1 MNRTSLDDLLHKLR
15 SEMASIEP
23 DDEPARASLAQLD
36 AEIHR
41 LLLASGPPTPDH
53 GHGLRESLENSL
65 AYYEA
70 SHPTLTAL
78 MSRVLKALSDMGI

>member
-1 MNRTSLDDLLHKLR
+1 MNRTSLNESLR
-15 SEMASIEP
+15 QLRAELESIEP
-23 DDEPARASLAQLD
+23 TDELTRVGLAKLD

-41 LLLASGPPTPDH
+41 ILQEPGQITLDH

-65 AYYEA
+65 VYYEA
-70 SHPTLTAL
+70 SHPTLIAL

>member
-1 MNRTSLDDLLHKLR
+1 MNRTSLDDSLR
-15 SEMASIEP
+15 NLRAELASIEP
-23 DDEPARASLAQLD
+23 DDELARDSLARLD
-36 AEIHR
+36 ADIHR
-41 LLLASGPPTPDH
+41 ILQAPGQLTPDH

-65 AYYEA
+65 VYYEA